1 VRRTHLARR
10 IGSAFVL
17 ALLALPALAASHERP
32 AAGVEGARRFLD
44 DAERELLQ
52 LWIASERANWVKA
65 NFITQDTEAI
75 AAAALERLIART
87 ADLAYEAGALARAG
101 GLPADLTRKL
111 TQLRTS
117 LPLVAPRDPAEQAEL
132 SQISASLES
141 RYGTGKYCPPDR
153 GGECLDLTA
162 ITKILAKGRDAAEL
176 LDLWRGWH
184 AIAPPMRPQ
193 YRRFVELANAG
204 ARELGFSDLGQ
215 LWRSGYDM
223 PPEAF
228 AAEVDRLWGQ
238 VRPLYEALHCHVRAR
253 LQQTYGADVVRS
265 GEPIPAHLLGNMW
278 SQSWDNVYDLVGPAE
293 DEGGYDLDDL
303 LRTANVDAVEM
314 VRYGER
320 FFTSLGFDPLP
331 PTFWQ
336 RSLFTKPQ
344 DREVECHASAWDLD
358 YVADLRI
365 KMCIDVTGEDF
376 RTIHH
381 ELGHNFYQRAYN
393 RQSPLQRAS
402 AHDGF
407 HEGVGDTI
415 ALSITPEYLQRV
427 GLLDQVPDAAGD
439 VGLLLRM
446 ALDKV
451 AFLPF
456 GLLVDQYRWKV
467 FSGEIGPEEYNAG
480 WWRLRERLQGVR
492 APVARSE
499 RDFDPGA
506 KYHVAANVPYTRYFL
521 AHILQFQFH
530 RALCA
535 AAGQDGP
542 LHRCSIYQSREAGSR
557 LARMLEM
564 GSSRPWPEAL
574 EALTGERQMD
584 AGAMLDYFA
593 PLVAW
598 LEQQNRGRTCGW

>member
-1 VRRTHLARR
+1 MRRTHLARR

-278 SQSWDNVYDLVGPAE
+278 SQSWDNVYDLVGPAQ

-415 ALSITPEYLQRV
+415 ALSITPEYLLRV

>member
-278 SQSWDNVYDLVGPAE
+278 SQSWDNVYDLVGPAQ

-415 ALSITPEYLQRV
+415 ALSITPEYLLRV

>member
-1 VRRTHLARR
+1 MRRTHLARR

-415 ALSITPEYLQRV
+415 ALSITPEYLLRV